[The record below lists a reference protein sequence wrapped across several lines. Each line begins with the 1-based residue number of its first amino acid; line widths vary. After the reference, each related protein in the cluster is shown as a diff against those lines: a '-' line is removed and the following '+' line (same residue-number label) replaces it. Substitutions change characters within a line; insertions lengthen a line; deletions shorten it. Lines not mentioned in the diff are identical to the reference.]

1 MNRCSTKHFLLFL
14 CFNLLILTV
23 PRPGAAA
30 ADSALYLDGST
41 HPDGLAHSNRPAEV
55 VQEWFQLPVLKYK
68 PDNPVLRVRVK
79 ANRETSLTGFLI
91 GTEGTTRPED
101 ISAIR
106 IYYDRREKGG
116 LQLDT
121 KDKQV
126 TLFGTVSGAGKKN
139 RIPGRLRLPRGTH
152 TFWVSFELSPSA
164 DLTHQIGVSCLRVSL
179 GKTRIRPEAV
189 GGQQPLR
196 MGAAVRLHGQD
207 GVHTSRIPGLATT
220 NKGTLLAVFDARH
233 DSARDLQGDI
243 DIGLHRSTDGGN
255 TWEPIRIAMDRGEWG
270 GLPQKYNGISDA
282 CILVDRNSDAI
293 YLAGLWM
300 HGVLDTEGNWVEG
313 LTEADD
319 EWNHQWRNRASQP
332 GFDVKQT
339 SQFLIVKSTDD
350 GKTWGEPVNLTRMIK
365 KPEWWLL
372 APAPGNG
379 ITLEDGTLVFPTQGR
394 NETGKPFSNI
404 TYSTDGGKTWV
415 TSAPATEAVQT
426 ATNECAVV
434 QLSDGSLMLNM
445 RAGINRGNTGADN
458 GRGIATT
465 RDLGRT
471 WQPHPGSFHA
481 LPEPTCMASLY
492 RHDYTE
498 NKERKSVLVFSNPN
512 SKEFRENITIKLSP
526 DDGDTWPRQYQVLLD
541 EGRGRGYSCLTSV
554 GREYI
559 GILYESSQADLVFQ
573 KIPLKELLEGSKP
586 TNE

>member
-1 MNRCSTKHFLLFL
+1 MTKPYTKLFFLVFYCLS
-14 CFNLLILTV
+14 
-23 PRPGAAA
+23 P
-30 ADSALYLDGST
+30 ALYST
-41 HPDGLAHSNRPAEV
+41 SAAEKPAKD
-55 VQEWFQLPVLKYK
+55 VQSVQLTQKGYQVPVLKFK
-68 PDNPVLRVRVK
+68 QDNPVLRVQITLGEEKTLSAIRV
-79 ANRETSLTGFLI
+79 
-91 GTEGTTRPED
+91 GTQGTDKLAD
-101 ISAIR
+101 IRAIR
-106 IYYDRREKGG
+106 IYYDQRKTPGPK
-116 LQLDT
+116 LNT
-121 KDKQV
+121 SDKAIR
-126 TLFGTVSGAGKKN
+126 LFGQLERIKKNNQVAGK
-139 RIPGRLRLPRGTH
+139 LRLGKGTH
-152 TFWVSFELSPSA
+152 TFWVSYELTEAA
-164 DLTHQIGVSCLRVSL
+164 DISRFLGVSCAGVILDNEPYGLSASV
-179 GKTRIRPEAV
+179 RPDT
-189 GGQQPLR
+189 PMRLR
-196 MGAAVRLHGQD
+196 MGAAVRLPGQD

-350 GKTWGEPVNLTRMIK
+350 GKTWGEPMNLTRMIK

-434 QLSDGSLMLNM
+434 QLFDGSLMLNM

-458 GRGIATT
+458 GRGIAIT

-573 KIPLKELLEGSKP
+573 KIPLKELLEGSKI
-586 TNE
+586 TNEQTR